1 MITYGKK
8 KREDGRLLLVRKKK
22 KKYRKFLLNFSIP
35 LFLGLLAWVVFIYL
49 VWIYIYLV
57 WTNIYLVWISP
68 GTLAQLLS
76 FFNLFLILFVGF
88 WGVIFMLEQ
97 CAQNFTLIGILIG
110 VVSIDLSNHSTASS
124 MEPNSEK
131 EAILQTG
138 ISNIK
143 NLHCRNNLS
152 FK

>member
-88 WGVIFMLEQ
+88 WGVIFMLE
-97 CAQNFTLIGILIG
+97 LVKYILIKKKMSQFHFHKE
-110 VVSIDLSNHSTASS
+110 VLNFNQNRSS
-124 MEPNSEK
+124 SSSCS
-131 EAILQTG
+131 LQ
-138 ISNIK
+138 
-143 NLHCRNNLS
+143 
-152 FK
+152 